1 MSKYTFVH
9 MQITYST
16 NRLDLA
22 CLTKIDKFKLA
33 YLNLTQIKS
42 HSFHFFND
50 SKIVPSKSLL

>member
-33 YLNLTQIKS
+33 YLNLIQIKRVI
-42 HSFHFFND
+42 HSIF
-50 SKIVPSKSLL
+50 SMIQK